1 MAQKK
6 VNKDICFGYTVH
18 FIAFNFTDA
27 WHKSIQWHSLYDL
40 QDNDNSSSSSIKKE
54 LWQHVLQAFLIWLS
68 ETCYQISLSLSNDFN
83 SLKRNTHHAN
93 DLRQGEKKLTAKDLM
108 QLVCFFMAWTFQ
120 RKFLLRRTKTV
131 TFQTKSC
138 THVGI
143 PYSNC
148 DGNLSVFLFN
158 YENWRRVR
166 DAFFAASRKFQHSIL
181 QSHAMTTNVS
191 TMNAELNIVVFG
203 WVLII
208 KFRQKLDENMIR
220 MVIVSSSLALSL
232 FTWKFMFKM
241 WSKQIN
247 ATKPWQNGNYV
258 LRKDSFIWYTR
269 TV

>member
-1 MAQKK
+1 
-6 VNKDICFGYTVH
+6 
-18 FIAFNFTDA
+18 
-27 WHKSIQWHSLYDL
+27 
-40 QDNDNSSSSSIKKE
+40 
-54 LWQHVLQAFLIWLS
+54 
-68 ETCYQISLSLSNDFN
+68 
-83 SLKRNTHHAN
+83 
-93 DLRQGEKKLTAKDLM
+93 M
-108 QLVCFFMAWTFQ
+108 QLVCFFMAWIFQ

-166 DAFFAASRKFQHSIL
+166 DAFFAASRKFHHSIL
-181 QSHAMTTNVS
+181 QSHAMTRNTNVS
-191 TMNAELNIVVFG
+191 TMSAMNIVVFG

-220 MVIVSSSLALSL
+220 MVIVSSSLALFL
-232 FTWKFMFKM
+232 FTWKLMFKM

-247 ATKPWQNGNYV
+247 ATKPMAKWQ
-258 LRKDSFIWYTR
+258 LRAEKRFVHLIYLDSVMCAFCFPFSFWFHICSQR
-269 TV
+269 TLLLVFFSYC

>member
-1 MAQKK
+1 M
-6 VNKDICFGYTVH
+6 
-18 FIAFNFTDA
+18 
-27 WHKSIQWHSLYDL
+27 
-40 QDNDNSSSSSIKKE
+40 
-54 LWQHVLQAFLIWLS
+54 WQHVLQAFLIWLS

-158 YENWRRVR
+158 YENWTHSSLLLGSFSI
-166 DAFFAASRKFQHSIL
+166 AFCNRMQWQEI
-181 QSHAMTTNVS
+181 QMCRQWT
-191 TMNAELNIVVFG
+191 LNIVVFG